1 MDQTENTVS
10 TVVASLSVATET
22 CLPCH
27 YLATAASSCS
37 TIPAFSHHVTVL
49 QRANIF
55 KWLMDRIRNTCVKY
69 ENSMVIEG
77 KKSEWLQILERGY
90 RQGSVL
96 SNMLINMA
104 IMQRITERQDNE
116 IP

>member
-1 MDQTENTVS
+1 MDQTENTAS
-10 TVVASLSVATET
+10 SIIASLSVGTET

-49 QRANIF
+49 QKANIF
-55 KWLMDRIRNTCVKY
+55 KGLMDRIRSTYVEY

-77 KKSEWLQILERGY
+77 NKSEWLQILERGY

-104 IMQRITERQDNE
+104 IIQ
-116 IP
+116 